1 MTEHGPADRPG
12 HLDIDAVSAFVD
24 RDLPPD
30 DLATIEFHLGEC
42 PPCRREFLEIHA
54 TVLLLAGLPQY
65 APRRSFV
72 PAQAPVLLKPADV
85 RELPQRRIDDG
96 DARHREAREV
106 EVRVDGKRAL
116 ARFPQRAGERVAF
129 V

>member
-72 PAQAPVLLKPADV
+72 LG
-85 RELPQRRIDDG
+85 REIRTDGKAERFIDD
-96 DARHREAREV
+96 AEANALMR
-106 EVRVDGKRAL
+106 GKYRAPYVVPDL
-116 ARFPQRAGERVAF
+116 G
-129 V
+129 